1 MTSILILSGFIAAL
15 VILVVLLI
23 RPEYILFLYGL
34 SIGFP
39 DISAKV
45 GGVINIR
52 VDDVLIILLFIRM
65 VITLKPLSV
74 TELQNKIISVYL
86 IFLSYCLL
94 SGTLIA
100 IFGGN
105 VDSYVLLRDMGGG
118 FTFVILL
125 LAVDSEKSFRLFLF
139 GFFLAGLAIAFQVT
153 QHFNEIALE
162 SLTDSNQIKDAS
174 SFSSWNPNTVGGFG
188 ILFSFSSAMSWYMA
202 PSRNWR
208 KLLWSVMPVL
218 FISLPLFT
226 FARGATVSLVCGW
239 VLFLVLMRKW
249 KVLLSAVGIAALLF
263 AVWYQTFGDI
273 IAAAFDIDLKT
284 GKGFSS
290 RYDLWGN
297 ALNLIMQSPLWGHGY
312 GQEARLFILT
322 YGRGMSHNAY
332 FSILVELGLLGL
344 VVLLWQISNYYYAA
358 FRLFTKNKPNVGSY
372 LIMAFMTAICIDSL
386 SGSGLYGAKYVTLLL
401 AIIAIFIG
409 FVEKEMQSQNLSVS
423 TDSMTSP
430 GV

>member
-1 MTSILILSGFIAAL
+1 MISILILGSFIAAL
-15 VILVVLLI
+15 IVLVVLVI
-23 RPEYILFLYGL
+23 RPEYILLLYGL

-39 DISAKV
+39 DISANV

-52 VDDVLIILLFIRM
+52 LDDLLIILLFIRL

-74 TELQNKIISVYL
+74 TELQKKIISVYL

-94 SGTLIA
+94 SGALIV

-105 VDSYVLLRDMGGG
+105 VDSYVLIRDMGGG
-118 FTFVILL
+118 FTFVVLL
-125 LAVDSEKSFRLFLF
+125 LSVNSERSFRLFLF
-139 GFFLAGLAIAFQVT
+139 GLLLAGLAICFQVT

-174 SFSSWNPNTVGGFG
+174 SFSSWNPNTVGGYG
-188 ILFSFSSAMSWYMA
+188 ILFSFSSAMAWYISPA
-202 PSRNWR
+202 KNWR
-208 KLLWSVMPVL
+208 KLSWSMMPVF

-239 VLFLVLMRKW
+239 ILFLVFMRKW

-273 IAAAFDIDLKT
+273 ISAAFDIDLKT

-297 ALNLIMQSPLWGHGY
+297 AFSLIKQSPLWGHGY

-332 FSILVELGLLGL
+332 FSILVELGLFGL
-344 VVLLWQISNYYYAA
+344 LVLLWQLYNYYYAA
-358 FRLFTKNKPNVGSY
+358 IRLFRKNRPNMGSY
-372 LIMAFMTAICIDSL
+372 LIIAFMTSICIDSL
-386 SGSGLYGAKYVTLLL
+386 SGSGLYGSKYITLLL
-401 AIIAIFIG
+401 AIIAVFIG
-409 FVEKEMQSQNLSVS
+409 FLEKESQEGLWNRIS
-423 TDSMTSP
+423 
-430 GV
+430 

>member
-1 MTSILILSGFIAAL
+1 MTSILILGGFIAAL
-15 VILVVLLI
+15 IVLIILLI

-52 VDDVLIILLFIRM
+52 VDDILIVMLFARM

-74 TELQNKIISVYL
+74 TELQKKIIAVYL
-86 IFLSYCLL
+86 FFLSYCLL
-94 SGTLIA
+94 SGTVIA
-100 IFGGN
+100 IFGGS

-125 LAVDSEKSFRLFLF
+125 LAVDSERSFRFLLF
-139 GFFLAGLAIAFQVT
+139 GLFLAGLAIGFQVT

-174 SFSSWNPNTVGGFG
+174 SFSSWNPNTVGGYG
-188 ILFSFSSAMSWYMA
+188 ILFSFSAAMAWYMS
-202 PSRNWR
+202 PTHNWR
-208 KLLWSVMPVL
+208 RQLWSMTPIL

-239 VLFLVLMRKW
+239 ILFLVLMRKW
-249 KVLLSAVGIAALLF
+249 KVLLSAMGLAALLF
-263 AVWYQTFGDI
+263 AIWYQAFSDI
-273 IAAAFDIDLKT
+273 IATAFDIDLKT

-290 RYDLWGN
+290 RYDLWSN
-297 ALNLIMQSPLWGHGY
+297 ALNLVKQSPLWGHGY
-312 GQEARLFILT
+312 GQEVRLFILT
-322 YGRGMSHNAY
+322 FGRGMSHNAY
-332 FSILVELGLLGL
+332 FSILVELGLFGL
-344 VVLLWQISNYYYAA
+344 LVLLWQISNYYYAA
-358 FRLFTKNKPNVGSY
+358 IRLFRKNRPNVGSY
-372 LIMAFMTAICIDSL
+372 LIIAFMTSICIDSL
-386 SGSGLYGAKYVTLLL
+386 SGSGLYGSKYITLLL

-409 FVEKEMQSQNLSVS
+409 FLEKESQRNLWNR
-423 TDSMTSP
+423 P
-430 GV
+430 L